1 MRKVISYVVAFA
13 MTAVMVATPMNTIVR
28 GDKIDDLKKQKQ
40 EQEQK
45 QKNLEKKASD
55 TKNYINEIDAKITDV
70 STQLGKTTTNLNN
83 TQEQIKV
90 TKKKLDEAQES
101 VKSQYSD
108 MKLRI
113 KYMYENGDTQ
123 MLDLILNSK
132 SITEFL
138 NKAEYITELSQYDR
152 NMLNKFK
159 KTRQTIADSKKKL
172 EKDEKN
178 LLALQKKQQTAKAN
192 LETLSDSKKGELSSY
207 QDQIQMA
214 KNSAASID
222 KEIAAQQE
230 AVAKALEAEKKRQE
244 EERKKQ
250 EQQKQ
255 QQAAANNSN
264 KTSSN
269 TTSNT
274 TGNTSSDNK
283 QTSGSGSWGW
293 PLPGHHTVSSG
304 YGPRDGGYH
313 NGIDIPAPAGTPIV
327 AAASGTVAWAN
338 YSSSAG
344 NWVGITHSNGAT
356 SVYMHMSSSCVSAGQ
371 SVSAGQ
377 TIGYVGNTGA
387 SAGNHLHFGV
397 KLGGI
402 TGSWANPWSYLG

>member
-55 TKNYINEIDAKITDV
+55 TKSYINEIDAKITDV
-70 STQLGKTTTNLNN
+70 STKLGKTTTSLNN

-152 NMLNKFK
+152 NMLDKFK

-178 LLALQKKQQTAKAN
+178 LLALQKKQQSAKAN
-192 LETLSDSKKGELSSY
+192 LESLADSKKGELSNY
-207 QDQIQMA
+207 EDQIQMA
-214 KNSAASID
+214 KNSAANID
-222 KEIAAQQE
+222 KEISAHQE
-230 AVAKALEAEKKRQE
+230 AIAKALEAEKKRQE
-244 EERKKQ
+244 EERKRQ
-250 EQQKQ
+250 EQQQRQQ
-255 QQAAANNSN
+255 QQATNKSNN
-264 KTSSN
+264 TS
-269 TTSNT
+269 T
-274 TGNTSSDNK
+274 NTSSGDDP

-387 SAGNHLHFGV
+387 SCGNHLHFSV